1 MYECDEVAYMLIGI
15 VGKPS
20 TGKSSFFM
28 AATSVAVERSP
39 RPFTTIKPN
48 HAVGYV
54 EVECVDKEFGVQCN
68 PRTGYCIKGRRFVPV
83 ELLDVA
89 GLVPGAH
96 EGKGLGNKFLDDLRQ
111 ADVLIHI
118 VDASGSTNE
127 NGEKVD
133 IGTYNPANDIRF
145 LEEELDFWIKGIMDN
160 NWAKLVK
167 EARSKGNEDALF
179 NQFTGL
185 KISRDAVS
193 RTLTG
198 LNLKEKA
205 LDAWSDDEKLSF
217 AKRMRAIGKPILI
230 AANKCDLPGAYKN
243 YERLVKEF
251 PDYIIIPCSAEA
263 EIALKSAA
271 KNKFIEYV
279 PGDADFNIVGNVDEQ
294 QRKAL
299 EFLRTYIKSANG
311 TGVQKALNTAVFGL
325 LKYVAV
331 FPGGANKLADNEGKV
346 LPDVFLFPP
355 GSTALDFAARIHKDM
370 AKNFIRAINARTKR
384 ALGADYVLQHR
395 DVLEIVFGR

>member
-1 MYECDEVAYMLIGI
+1 MLIGI

-28 AATSVAVERSP
+28 AATSVAVERSA

-48 HAVGYV
+48 HAIGYV
-54 EVECVDKEFGVQCN
+54 EVECVEKYFNVKCN
-68 PRTGYCIKGRRFVPV
+68 PRTGYCVEGRRFVPV

-111 ADVLIHI
+111 ADVLVHI

-127 NGEKVD
+127 NGERVEA
-133 IGTYNPANDIRF
+133 GSYNPSNDIRF
-145 LEEELDFWIKGIMDN
+145 LEAELEFWIKGIMDN
-160 NWAKLVK
+160 NWTKLSK
-167 EARSKGNEDALF
+167 EARTKGNEEALF

-185 KISRDAVS
+185 KISRDAVA
-193 RTLTG
+193 RTLNELG
-198 LNLKEKA
+198 LKEKT
-205 LDAWSDDEKLSF
+205 LELWNDDEKLTF

-243 YERLVKEF
+243 YEKMVKEF
-251 PDYIIIPCSAEA
+251 PTYTIIPCSAEA

-271 KNKFIEYV
+271 KNNFIKYI
-279 PGDADFNIVGNVDEQ
+279 PGDADFENVGNLDEQ
-294 QRKAL
+294 QKKAL
-299 EFLRTYIKSANG
+299 EFLRAYTKSAKG
-311 TGVQKALNTAVFGL
+311 TGVQKALNAAVFDF
-325 LKYVAV
+325 LKYIAI
-331 FPGGANKLADNEGKV
+331 FPGGVNKLADSDGNV

-355 GSTALDFAARIHKDM
+355 GSTALDFAAKIHKDM

-384 ALGADYVLQHR
+384 ALGADYVMQHR